1 MNLDAREIEHLRK
14 VYNEEHTNERPIQ
27 PDTSV
32 KVWNEIR
39 RRLHQSCK
47 TGRSECILANLMQKP
62 QGPSSWKVNPEQWIT
77 SDDIDAIEKQFEKIF
92 KEYKYV
98 GTFPIDFD
106 KHTRTGECLVSAL
119 CSLDIKSLY
128 EKGYRQFGI
137 VFNTDVSTGP
147 GQHWV
152 ATFCDLS
159 TELEHPRMT
168 YFDSY
173 AHKPEKQIQ
182 VLMRRWKKQW
192 DITNIHPKPMKL
204 SYNGTRHQYEDSECG
219 MYCVYFH
226 YCCLTGVSMEKRVPD
241 QVIRGLRGL
250 LFNVK

>member
-1 MNLDAREIEHLRK
+1 MNLDAREVENLRK
-14 VYNEEHTNERPIQ
+14 VYNEEHSNGTPIQ
-27 PDTSV
+27 SDTSV
-32 KVWNEIR
+32 KVWNEIK
-39 RRLHQSCK
+39 RRLHRACK

-62 QGPSSWKVNPEQWIT
+62 RGPSSWKVDPEQWIT
-77 SDDIDAIEKQFEKIF
+77 SDDIDSIEKQFERIF

-106 KHTRTGECLVSAL
+106 KHTQTGECLVSAL
-119 CSLDIKSLY
+119 CSLNIRSLY
-128 EKGYRQFGI
+128 DKGYRQFGI

-147 GQHWV
+147 GEHWV
-152 ATFCDLS
+152 AVVCDIS
-159 TELEHPRMT
+159 SELEYPRMT

-192 DITNIHPKPMKL
+192 DATNIHAKPMKL

-226 YCCLTGVSMEKRVPD
+226 YCCLTGVSMEKRIPD
-241 QVIRGLRGL
+241 QVVRGLRGL
-250 LFNVK
+250 LFRV